1 MKIKKSQQQVVI
13 NKQTSIQAFTPE
25 EELKYLIER
34 GDWELVLTSAAFL
47 KRSPEGQ
54 AQTIKEAIGIRIDQL
69 GETLYLLVNRG
80 PDERAAAMGVL
91 QRKRELEA
99 IREEVLKKVYE
110 QYPRVLSDEVGPK
123 IDF

>member
-34 GDWELVLTSAAFL
+34 GDWELVLTSPAFL

-54 AQTIKEAIGIRIDQL
+54 AQTIKETIGIRIDQL

>member
-1 MKIKKSQQQVVI
+1 MKSKAQEVII
-13 NKQTSIQAFTPE
+13 NKQTQITTFTPE

-34 GDWELVLTSAAFL
+34 GDWELVLTSPSFL

-54 AQTIKEAIGIRIDQL
+54 AQTIKETIDVRINQL
-69 GETLYLLVNRG
+69 GQTLNLLVNRG

-99 IREEVLKKVYE
+99 IRDEILKKVYE
-110 QYPRVLSDEVGPK
+110 QYPRVLDTESVK